1 LEPVVEFIKAYLI
14 PGSFP
19 FMMIAATIGVFGLF
33 LRDRWAYWSRRG
45 LIGLLAGYWI
55 LSLPAC
61 ASRLET
67 SLARPYVPLE
77 ASQARDAGISAIVIL
92 GGGIETYQDGQQA
105 LFALSDSTALRVL
118 EGARL
123 YALIGDPWVIAS
135 GGGEGGGLAEHGG
148 IPESQAMRQ
157 ALVSLGVP
165 SARIKLESS
174 STNTRDEAVSVKAML
189 GENPS
194 EAFVLVTSPTHM
206 RRALASFRAVGL
218 EPIPSVSAQQTNAT
232 EGSLRA
238 FLPSPDALTASKIVL
253 REYLALAY
261 YGIRSWISFPRG

>member
-1 LEPVVEFIKAYLI
+1 VEPVVEFIKAYLI

-19 FMMIAATIGVFGLF
+19 FLMIAATVGALGLF
-33 LRDRWAYWSRRG
+33 LRDRWAGWSRRG
-45 LIGLLAGYWI
+45 LVGLLAGYWV

-61 ASRLET
+61 ASRLEM
-67 SLARPYVPLE
+67 SLARPYAPLE
-77 ASQARDAGISAIVIL
+77 ASQARDAGIRTIVIL
-92 GGGIETYQDGQQA
+92 GGGIETYRDGQQA

-123 YALIGDPWVIAS
+123 YGLIGDPWVIAS
-135 GGGEGGGLAEHGG
+135 GGGEGGSLAENGR

-174 STNTRDEAVSVKAML
+174 STNTRDEAVNVKAML

-194 EAFVLVTSPTHM
+194 EPLVLVTSPTHM

-218 EPIPSVSAQQTNAT
+218 EPIPSVSAQQTSAS
-232 EGSLRA
+232 GGGLRA
-238 FLPSPDALTASKIVL
+238 LLPSPDALTDSTIVL

-261 YGIRSWISFPRG
+261 YGLRSWMSVP